1 MQYVEIKCYVQP
13 LEAGSEVLV
22 ALLADIG
29 CESFME
35 FEEGVMAYV
44 PKKDFKKELLE
55 MLPIPEDAGFTY
67 RYEISEIEDQNWNAV
82 WESNYEPVLIEN
94 QCYIHAPFHEVR
106 KDVAYDILV
115 EPKMSFGTAHHET
128 TALMISYLLQE
139 DCKGKEVLDMGCG
152 TGVLAILASMRQA
165 KHIIAIDTDEWAFE
179 NCCENAQRNCI
190 ANMDCLLGDV
200 NRIPHTAFDI
210 ILANINRNVLLQ
222 DMATYAA
229 RLKAGGVLFLSG
241 FYETEDLPIIKNEA
255 ARQGLSYVSHKTK
268 NKWTA
273 VKFKSFIMS

>member
-179 NCCENAQRNCI
+179 NCRENAQRNHI
-190 ANMDCLLGDV
+190 ANMDSLLGDV
-200 NRIPHTAFDI
+200 NRIPHTLFDI
-210 ILANINRNVLLQ
+210 ILANINRNVLLK
-222 DMATYAA
+222 DMSAYVAH
-229 RLKAGGVLFLSG
+229 LKKGGVLFLSG
-241 FYETEDLPIIKNEA
+241 FYEMEDLPIIKDEA
-255 ARQGLSYVSHKTK
+255 CRQGLTYVSHKTK